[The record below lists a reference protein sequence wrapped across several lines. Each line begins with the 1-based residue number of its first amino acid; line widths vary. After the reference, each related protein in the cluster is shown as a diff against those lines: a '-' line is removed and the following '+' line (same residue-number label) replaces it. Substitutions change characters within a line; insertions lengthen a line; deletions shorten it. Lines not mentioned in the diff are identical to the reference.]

1 MEQLFKDLTTKLK
14 EAFGDGLLSVMIYG
28 SAASGD
34 HHGKYSDVNVLCVVS
49 RLGPAELM
57 RAEPAL
63 AWWRGQNNP
72 APMLM
77 TLDELKASAD
87 AFPIEYHDIL
97 DRRKVVYG
105 VDAIAGLQVSKA
117 NYRAQIERELRA
129 GLFRLRLK
137 AAPLLATRKGLLEL
151 MLDSVSTFCLLGR
164 HAMLASGLDVGP
176 RKRDAADVMRG
187 FGVDSHAF
195 HTLLD
200 IREGKIKPESV
211 DAFVLFGSYLTA
223 VQTLIRFVD
232 DLRVSS

>member
-14 EAFGDGLLSVMIYG
+14 EAFGDGLLSVVIYG

-57 RAEPAL
+57 RAAPAL
-63 AWWRGQNNP
+63 AWWRSQHNP
-72 APMLM
+72 PPMLM
-77 TLDELKASAD
+77 TLDELKSSTD
-87 AFPIEYHDIL
+87 AFPIEFHDLL
-97 DRRKVVYG
+97 DRRKTIYG
-105 VDAIAGLQVSKA
+105 VDAVAGLQVSKV
-117 NYRAQIERELRA
+117 NYRAQIERELRSS
-129 GLFRLRLK
+129 LFRLRLK
-137 AAPLLATRKGLLEL
+137 AAPLLAARKGLLEL

-164 HAMLASGLDVGP
+164 HAMLAAGLDVGP

-211 DAFVLFGSYLTA
+211 DPQVLFGSYLTA
-223 VQTLIRFVD
+223 ILTLIRFVD
-232 DLRVSS
+232 ELRVSS